1 MEVILRTEH
10 LTKSYSSDYPEKERR
25 ENAVLR
31 DISFALLEG
40 ECLGI
45 TGESGVGKST
55 LARLVTGLER
65 PSSGKIFLDGRDLA
79 AARGRELRKL
89 RRRCQLVF
97 QSPSGSFDPR
107 RTIGYSIEE
116 SLRND
121 GVPRERRRRTV
132 AELLEKCGL
141 SAEFSGRYPGTLS
154 GGQCQRAAVAR
165 ALAARP
171 RLLVCDE
178 ATSALDVRVQR
189 QLMEMLLA
197 LKEKDNL
204 SILFISHNRD
214 LVNCC
219 CDRSLV
225 MREGRF
231 V

>member
-1 MEVILRTEH
+1 MEAILRTEH
-10 LTKSYSSDYPEKERR
+10 LTKIYFSDHRAKQGR

-31 DISFALLEG
+31 DISFVLSEG

-65 PSSGKIFLDGRDLA
+65 PTSGRIFLDGRDLA
-79 AARGRELRKL
+79 AARGRELREQ
-89 RRRCQLVF
+89 RRRAQMVF
-97 QSPSGSFDPR
+97 QSPSGSFDPK

-121 GVPRERRRRTV
+121 GVPRERRKRTV
-132 AELLEKCGL
+132 EELLEKCGL
-141 SAEFSGRYPGTLS
+141 SREFAGRYPGTLS

-165 ALAARP
+165 TLAARP

-178 ATSALDVRVQR
+178 ATSALDVQVQR
-189 QLMEMLLA
+189 QLMEMLLSW
-197 LKEKDNL
+197 KEKDDL
-204 SILFISHNRD
+204 SILFISHNRA
-214 LVNCC
+214 LVGSC
-219 CDRSLV
+219 CDRILV
-225 MREGRF
+225 MRDGRF